1 MQASPE
7 NLDPQATD
15 FSDAGAEAILPTPD
29 SEAFAAPL
37 DGSDAT
43 QAATANG
50 SQPPPANK
58 RELARD
64 VRILGNALGEIL
76 REQSGTDVFNK
87 VEAMRALT
95 KHLRAEPFVYRPG
108 CEDTGTNADG
118 DDNAS
123 VDEMI
128 AGMGYGDVIPVLKAF
143 TTYFQLVNL
152 AELKEIVRVNR
163 RRAGAAAA
171 AVSGKPRNESIR
183 DAVSSLKAAGTSPD
197 AMRALIAK
205 LGIEL
210 VFTAHP
216 TEARRRS
223 VQDKLHRLS
232 GYLSEL
238 DTTVPQD
245 LGYSRLLGEITAEV
259 EILWQTDE
267 VRSSRLTVIDE
278 ARNILFYFGQTL
290 CAITPRLYDDLRQ
303 ALDEYYPGE
312 EFDVPT
318 FLRYG
323 SWVGGDRDGNPTVTL
338 DNTST
343 ILAMHRRLILDEYIR
358 DMQPLRERL
367 SESIHYAPAS
377 PALIDS
383 LNKDA
388 QAMPETAAL
397 LFPRRQFEFY
407 RQKIDY
413 ILTRL
418 RNTQSGDSGAR
429 YQSASQY
436 IDDLEIIAA
445 SMRAG
450 GASRAASAVIEPLI
464 SKAKLFG
471 FHLASLDLREHKQK
485 YTEALDALFA
495 AANLPAPSN
504 LPEENRIAVLE
515 RELANPRPLAG
526 RTAAFSESAATTL
539 GIFELVRGGI
549 AQYGH
554 AAFGSF
560 IMSMAQ
566 GAGDVLTMLL
576 LAKEAGL
583 YQGGDNARSEI
594 DIVPLFETIDDLENA
609 PGVLDTLLGNSVYRA
624 HLKVRGD
631 MQEVMLG
638 YSDSTKDGGYL
649 MANWKLYIAQK
660 ELALVAARHDV
671 ALKLFHGRGG
681 AIGRGGGPAN
691 RAILGQPAGTVQGR
705 IKITEQGEVIA
716 FRYFEPDLAYRNLE
730 QIVHAVLMASRPD
743 QSLTTDTVAENPQLA
758 DWERRMAAVAELSRA
773 KYKGLVYDD
782 PEFLGFFQAVTP
794 IGELSQLNIGSR
806 PPKRT
811 GSSRIEDLRAI
822 PWVFSWMQ
830 CRIVLPGWYGL
841 GTGLKAFTET
851 APENAALLR
860 QMYKSWEFFS
870 TMIDNAQMSLAKAD
884 LHIAARYITLAGNVS
899 AADRIFADLCAE
911 YEETRAQILA
921 LTGQS
926 ELLDTT
932 PVLQRSIQ
940 LRNPYVDPLSYLQ
953 VELLRRLRAM
963 PEQAEPISGGD
974 EDLRREQRADLLAAV
989 LLSINGIAAGLK
1001 NTG

>member
-1 MQASPE
+1 MQVPLESIDPFNAPQNESP
-7 NLDPQATD
+7 
-15 FSDAGAEAILPTPD
+15 AEALLPTSD

-37 DGSDAT
+37 ETPNPAEKDGA
-43 QAATANG
+43 G
-50 SQPPPANK
+50 VRGK

-76 REQSGTDVFNK
+76 KEQSGTDVFNK
-87 VEAMRALT
+87 VEAMRSLT
-95 KHLRAEPFVYRPG
+95 KHLRTEPFVYRPG
-108 CEDTGTNADG
+108 CEDPLG
-118 DDNAS
+118 DS
-123 VDEMI
+123 SGGVDDLI
-128 AGMGYGDVIPVLKAF
+128 AGLGYGDVIPVLKAF

-163 RRAGAAAA
+163 RRASA
-171 AVSGKPRNESIR
+171 AVANKPRNESIR
-183 DAVSSLKAAGTSPD
+183 DAISTLQSMGTDAD
-197 AMRALIAK
+197 AMRELIAK

-238 DTTVPQD
+238 DSTSPQD
-245 LGYSRLLGEITAEV
+245 LGYDRLLAEITAEV

-303 ALDEYYPGE
+303 ALTEFYPGE
-312 EFDVPT
+312 QFEIPT

-338 DNTST
+338 DNTDT
-343 ILAMHRRLILDEYIR
+343 IVAMHRRLILEEYIH
-358 DMQPLRERL
+358 DIEPLRERL
-367 SESIHYAPAS
+367 SESIHYSPAS
-377 PALIDS
+377 PELVDS
-383 LNKDA
+383 LNYDSVALPEIAA
-388 QAMPETAAL
+388 Q

-418 RNTQSGDSGAR
+418 RNTQSGAIGAR
-429 YQSASQY
+429 YRSAADY
-436 IDDLEIIAA
+436 IADLEIIAA
-445 SMRAG
+445 SMREG
-450 GASRAASAVIEPLI
+450 GASRAATAVIEPII
-464 SKAKLFG
+464 SKARLFG

-495 AANLPAPSN
+495 AAELPAPSG
-504 LPEENRIAVLE
+504 LPETERIAVLE

-526 RTAAFSESAATTL
+526 RTATFSESAANTL
-539 GIFELVRGGI
+539 GIFELVRSGM
-549 AQYGH
+549 ARYGH

-583 YQGGDNARSEI
+583 YESGNSPRSEI

-609 PGVLDTLLGNSVYRA
+609 PGVLDTLLSNSVYRF

-660 ELALVAARHDV
+660 ELAEVAARHGV
-671 ALKLFHGRGG
+671 TLKLFHGRGG

-730 QIVHAVLMASRPD
+730 QIVHAVLLASRPER
-743 QSLTTDTVAENPQLA
+743 SRIGGATDNDSRLYN
-758 DWERRMAAVAELSRA
+758 WEREIASVAELSRA
-773 KYKGLVYDD
+773 KYRGLVYDD

-841 GTGLKAFTET
+841 GTALKSFTT
-851 APENAALLR
+851 AVPGNAAMLR
-860 QMYKSWEFFS
+860 EMYQSWEFFS

-884 LHIAARYITLAGNVS
+884 LHIAARYVTLATNTN
-899 AADRIFADLCAE
+899 AAERIFADLCAE
-911 YEETRAQILA
+911 YEETLAQILA
-921 LTGQS
+921 LTGQA
-926 ELLDTT
+926 ELLDAT

-953 VELLRRLRAM
+953 VELLRRLRAHADHS
-963 PEQAEPISGGD
+963 EGKGANED
-974 EDLRREQRADLLAAV
+974 ELREAQRADLLSAV